1 MAGGKETPRQKMIG
15 LMYLVLTAMLALNVS
30 KQILQGYLSV
40 NESLEKSK
48 KNLSESNKRIK
59 DAFEAT
65 VNGNPASKP
74 YYDEALVAIKEIEK
88 EYKYLDEVKGELARY
103 TVELDESLKGKVN
116 GDTIRLRREPWF
128 SKIDDYD
135 KPTTLLLGS
144 DEHNL
149 KKGSL
154 TADELRTRLNSL
166 HDKLVKQVETMQNKI
181 GRAHV

>member
-30 KQILQGYLSV
+30 KQILQGFLSV

-74 YYDEALVAIKEIEK
+74 YYDEALIE
-88 EYKYLDEVKGELARY
+88 
-103 TVELDESLKGKVN
+103 
-116 GDTIRLRREPWF
+116 
-128 SKIDDYD
+128 
-135 KPTTLLLGS
+135 
-144 DEHNL
+144 
-149 KKGSL
+149 
-154 TADELRTRLNSL
+154 
-166 HDKLVKQVETMQNKI
+166 I

>member
-48 KNLSESNKRIK
+48 KNLTESNKRIK

-74 YYDEALVAIKEIEK
+74 YYDEALIAIKEIEK
-88 EYKYLDEVKGELARY
+88 EYKYLDEIKGDELVPARRPA
-103 TVELDESLKGKVN
+103 SLN
-116 GDTIRLRREPWF
+116 GSIAE
-128 SKIDDYD
+128 
-135 KPTTLLLGS
+135 LLLCY
-144 DEHNL
+144 
-149 KKGSL
+149 SL
-154 TADELRTRLNSL
+154 FSHT
-166 HDKLVKQVETMQNKI
+166 I
-181 GRAHV
+181 